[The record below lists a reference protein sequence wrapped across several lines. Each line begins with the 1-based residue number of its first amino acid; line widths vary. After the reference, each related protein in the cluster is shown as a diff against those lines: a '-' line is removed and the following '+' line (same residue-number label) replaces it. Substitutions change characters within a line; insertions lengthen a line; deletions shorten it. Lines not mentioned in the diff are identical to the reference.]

1 VVAGGVKEKTGA
13 IGGIGQIR
21 AEGVFHKILDAVTG
35 DTAEPG
41 TEDLL
46 TWPILGACAERWG
59 PWMNAIARKTATNRT
74 NSATSLNPGDFIVV
88 GIFVLFGGV

>member
-46 TWPILGACAERWG
+46 TWPIVGA
-59 PWMNAIARKTATNRT
+59 
-74 NSATSLNPGDFIVV
+74 
-88 GIFVLFGGV
+88 